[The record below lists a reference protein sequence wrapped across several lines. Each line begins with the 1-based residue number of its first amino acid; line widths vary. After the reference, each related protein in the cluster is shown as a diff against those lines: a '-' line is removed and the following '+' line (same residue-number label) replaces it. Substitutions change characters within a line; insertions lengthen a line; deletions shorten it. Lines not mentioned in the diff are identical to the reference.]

1 MQMSFIKLTK
11 LKLKRK
17 VERDHRAFTIQYVII
32 VLQKSKKKRREQN
45 VLKFKIITMNS

>member
-11 LKLKRK
+11 LKLERK

-32 VLQKSKKKRREQN
+32 ILKKSKKKKGTKR
-45 VLKFKIITMNS
+45 VKV